1 MSRSDGIYRM
11 SSQPRSQLSSTDPI
25 INQFYNQESWD
36 AFLNYDSVTYE
47 YRRLGRVIGFISIC
61 ASKFYTKIDGRE
73 TSYPAILIAQLGVT
87 EDSQGQGY
95 GSELIK
101 LAIGIARRIKDQI
114 GCRLVVLDVDQGKEA
129 TIRLYKKNGFEIA
142 KTQSKLNDKRLLALH
157 YDLRKHITQN

>member
-61 ASKFYTKIDGRE
+61 ASKFYTKIDGR
-73 TSYPAILIAQLGVT
+73 
-87 EDSQGQGY
+87 
-95 GSELIK
+95 
-101 LAIGIARRIKDQI
+101 
-114 GCRLVVLDVDQGKEA
+114 
-129 TIRLYKKNGFEIA
+129 
-142 KTQSKLNDKRLLALH
+142 
-157 YDLRKHITQN
+157 